1 MSRLF
6 QGTVLAVFLG
16 GVLLMRGSAQ
26 TPPPTPS
33 DDQINAIAGELYCPV
48 CENVPL
54 DVCGTQACEQ
64 WRGLIREKLAQGYT
78 KEEIKQYFVDQYGDR
93 VLAAPPAKGFN
104 ILVYIVPP
112 LAILAGIYSFYRIL
126 ITGKK
131 TVEPQQKIAI
141 PSSDQEEFLS
151 LLEEELK
158 NR

>member
-16 GVLLMRGSAQ
+16 GILLMRGSAQ

-64 WRGLIREKLAQGYT
+64 WRGLIRDKLAQGFT
-78 KEEIKQYFVDQYGDR
+78 EAEIKQYFVEQYGDR

-104 ILVYIVPP
+104 WLIYVVPP
-112 LAILAGIYSFYRIL
+112 LAILAGIYSFYRAYV
-126 ITGKK
+126 TGKK
-131 TVEPQQKIAI
+131 TAEPEQNISVT
-141 PSSDQEEFLS
+141 SSDQEEFLS

>member
-1 MSRLF
+1 MRQKF
-6 QGTVLAVFLG
+6 QAVGITL
-16 GVLLMRGSAQ
+16 VLLFLIVLKAGAQ

-64 WRGLIREKLAQGYT
+64 WRGVIRDKLAQGWS
-78 KEEIKQYFVDQYGDR
+78 KDQIKQYFVDQYGDR

-104 ILVYIVPP
+104 WLVYLIPP
-112 LAILAGIYSFYRIL
+112 VVILAGIYVVFKAMNVWKKPEKPVENEPPVTPVQDEY
-126 ITGKK
+126 ITR
-131 TVEPQQKIAI
+131 
-141 PSSDQEEFLS
+141 
-151 LLEEELK
+151 LEEELK